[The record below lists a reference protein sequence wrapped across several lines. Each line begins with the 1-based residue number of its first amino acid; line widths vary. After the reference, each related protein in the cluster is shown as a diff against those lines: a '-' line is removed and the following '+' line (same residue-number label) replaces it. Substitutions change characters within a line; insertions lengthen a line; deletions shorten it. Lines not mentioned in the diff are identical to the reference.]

1 MPLLDTF
8 KTQQQSFE
16 LVLPG
21 KGPLDTH
28 PQRMDRCV
36 EEAFASAL
44 RGLTVAWVLF
54 DVGDHAS
61 VENTLAIRPRVKAA
75 VEIDIGPSEVQPD
88 LFGYLLQRFQT
99 LGQ

>member
-8 KTQQQSFE
+8 KAKQQSFE
-16 LVLPG
+16 LVFPG
-21 KGPLDTH
+21 KGRLETH
-28 PQRMDRCV
+28 PQRRAGFV

-44 RGLTVAWVLF
+44 RGLTVAGVLF

-61 VENTLAIRPRVKAA
+61 VENTLAIRPGVKAA